1 MAFHRMCKVW
11 MVFKMARELIRKAT
25 LEDMPVLLEI
35 YERARKFMVSTGN
48 TIQWTNGYPSREIL
62 TEDIEKKEMY
72 VLVDEDGIQAS
83 FVFYCGI
90 DPCYNKIYDGQ
101 WLNDEPYGVIH
112 RIATRGLKKHMADIV
127 LEYCESK
134 IDNIRMDTHVD
145 NKPMQNFMLKHGFK
159 HVGTIYLKN
168 GQSRLAFH
176 CNLNK
181 N

>member
-1 MAFHRMCKVW
+1 
-11 MVFKMARELIRKAT
+11 MARELIRRAT
-25 LEDMPVLLEI
+25 LEDMPILLEI
-35 YERARKFMVSTGN
+35 YDRARKFMASCGN
-48 TIQWTNGYPSREIL
+48 VNQWTNGYPSKEIL
-62 TEDIEKKEMY
+62 SEDIKKGEMY
-72 VLVDEDGIQAS
+72 VLEDEDGIQAS

-112 RIATRGLKKHMADIV
+112 RIATRGLKKHMANII
-127 LEYCESK
+127 LEYCFSK
-134 IDNIRMDTHVD
+134 IDNIRIDTHTD
-145 NKPMQNFMLKHGFK
+145 NKPMQNFMIKHGFK

-176 CNLNK
+176 CNLNE

>member
-1 MAFHRMCKVW
+1 MCKVW

-48 TIQWTNGYPSREIL
+48 VNQWTNGYPSREIL
-62 TEDIEKKEMY
+62 AEDIAKNEMY
-72 VLVDEDGIQAS
+72 VLEDEDGIQES

-112 RIATRGLKKHMADIV
+112 RIATRGLKKHMADII
-127 LEYCESK
+127 LEYCSSK
-134 IDNIRMDTHVD
+134 INNIRMDTHID

>member
-1 MAFHRMCKVW
+1 
-11 MVFKMARELIRKAT
+11 MARELIRKAT

-35 YERARKFMVSTGN
+35 YDRARKFMASTGN
-48 TIQWTNGYPSREIL
+48 VNQWTNGYPSQEIL
-62 TEDIEKKEMY
+62 AEDIAKNEMY
-72 VLVDEDGIQAS
+72 VLEDEDGIQAS
-83 FVFYCGI
+83 FVFYWGI
-90 DPCYNKIYDGQ
+90 APCYNKIYDGQ

-112 RIATRGLKKHMADIV
+112 RIATRGLKKHMADII
-127 LEYCESK
+127 LEYCSSK
-134 IDNIRMDTHVD
+134 INNIRMDTHID

>member
-1 MAFHRMCKVW
+1 MDNQK
-11 MVFKMARELIRKAT
+11 E
-25 LEDMPVLLEI
+25 
-35 YERARKFMVSTGN
+35 
-48 TIQWTNGYPSREIL
+48 EIL
-62 TEDIEKKEMY
+62 QKIEEAELELKQNREKADNEFKNADNKIVQAKKDIENNEMY
-72 VLVDEDGIQAS
+72 VLEDEDGIQAS

-112 RIATRGLKKHMADIV
+112 RIATRGLKKHMADII

-134 IDNIRMDTHVD
+134 IDNIRMDTHMD

>member
-1 MAFHRMCKVW
+1 MASNRMCKVW

-25 LEDMPVLLEI
+25 LKDMPVLLEI

-48 TIQWTNGYPSREIL
+48 TNQWTNGYPSKEIL
-62 TEDIEKKEMY
+62 TEDIERNEMY
-72 VLVDEDGIQAS
+72 VLEDEDGIQAS

-90 DPCYNKIYDGQ
+90 DPCYNEIYDGQ

-112 RIATRGLKKHMADIV
+112 RIATRGLKKHMADII

-134 IDNIRMDTHVD
+134 IDNIRMDTHMD